1 VAGLRELVAI
11 LPADDQALLDRLRRC
26 LGSADPVVRA
36 TVLDVLAELR
46 TADAGPFAAALSDAD
61 HRVRLRAVGGL
72 VGTGAIRLVAGA
84 AGDRSREVRVAV
96 ADGLAALAA
105 ELTGTGPADAR
116 DTLERLAG
124 DPDVLVR
131 AAAFKAAGALGCPR
145 PLDTLAAR
153 ALNRTAGE
161 AWQVRVGAAQ
171 ALAAAGPSVAVTPLA
186 AAMSDPHADVRKAA
200 AVALARMRAAPA
212 AAAALDA
219 AARDGDADVR
229 AYARVPRR

>member
-1 VAGLRELVAI
+1 
-11 LPADDQALLDRLRRC
+11 
-26 LGSADPVVRA
+26 VVRSA
-36 TVLDVLAELR
+36 VLDVLTELR

-72 VGTGAIRLVAGA
+72 VATGAVRLVAGA
-84 AGDRSREVRVAV
+84 AADRSREVRVAV

-105 ELTGTGPADAR
+105 ELTGPGTGTGPADAR
-116 DTLERLAG
+116 EALERLAG
-124 DPDVLVR
+124 DPDILVR
-131 AAAFKAAGALGCPR
+131 AAAFKAAGALGCPP

-153 ALNRTAGE
+153 ALNRTAEAGE

-171 ALAAAGPSVAVTPLA
+171 ALAAASPRVAVAPLV

-200 AVALARMRAAPA
+200 AVALAPMRAVPV

-229 AYARVPRR
+229 AYARASRRHNPARIH